1 MSRITRFA
9 ARDAGPAARMAGFIA
24 HLRANGLRL
33 GAAETSLALEALNTV
48 NASDPDTACSALKSV
63 CASSAEEA
71 ARFPQLFDSFWR
83 NGGRVQSR
91 IMPKPDP
98 SQPPGPS
105 NAHSSRQAEG
115 EDTGSAGGESGM
127 PDGGEGAAER
137 DGEGLLTA
145 VSARNLMKKD
155 LRELVQK
162 EDIAAAE
169 KVAACLGAA
178 LRDRRDRRRKAA
190 DRGRRLH
197 FRKVIRRSL
206 ATGGEPLRLFRKTR
220 LDRPV
225 KIAALC
231 DVSGSMT
238 VYSRVFLA
246 FLAGLMR
253 ADPASDAYLFHTRLV
268 RITGALRDKDALR
281 ALGRLSVMA
290 EGFGGGS
297 RISAALDHF
306 SRTYA
311 RRFVDGRT
319 AVLILSDGYDTD
331 PPEHMARAL
340 ARLRKRGCR
349 IIWLNPMK
357 GWEGYEPIA
366 RGMAAALPHL
376 DLFCAANRLEDLAAL
391 ETELARI

>member
-1 MSRITRFA
+1 MSRVTRFA
-9 ARDAGPAARMAGFIA
+9 ARDPGPAVRMAGFMA

-33 GAAETSLALEALNTV
+33 GASETQAALEALTCV
-48 NASDPDTACSALKSV
+48 DAWNADDCCRALKAV
-63 CASSAEEA
+63 CAGSADDA
-71 ARFPQLFDSFWR
+71 ARFGDLFDSFWR
-83 NGGRVQSR
+83 NGGRVSSKAV
-91 IMPKPDP
+91 PVPSPDM
-98 SQPPGPS
+98 SS
-105 NAHSSRQAEG
+105 VHSSRETKGEVRSSGGKASAPDGGGGAAE
-115 EDTGSAGGESGM
+115 TGGESRL
-127 PDGGEGAAER
+127 AAVA
-137 DGEGLLTA
+137 T
-145 VSARNLMKKD
+145 RNLMKQD
-155 LRELVQK
+155 LRDLVQK

-169 KVAACLGAA
+169 IVARRLGAA
-178 LRDRRDRRRKAA
+178 LRDRRARRRKAS
-190 DRGRRLH
+190 RKGRELH
-197 FRKVIRRSL
+197 LRKVIRSSL
-206 ATGGEPLRLFRKTR
+206 STGGEPLRLYRKTR
-220 LDRPV
+220 PDRPV
-225 KIAALC
+225 KIVAIC

-238 VYSRVFLA
+238 LYARVFLA

-297 RISAALDHF
+297 KIGASLDHF
-306 SRTYA
+306 SRSYA

-331 PPEHMARAL
+331 PPELLGAAL

-357 GWEGYEPIA
+357 GWAGYEPIA

-376 DLFCAANRLEDLAAL
+376 DLFSAANRLEDLAAL
-391 ETELARI
+391 EPELARL